1 MLFCKAQKCR
11 VDVLIE
17 LPAVADWSDDIE
29 LIEIDWFR
37 KVLWENRRLLRGI
50 LRSLFAFTYF
60 APPLFGYFVREML
73 LVSLKV

>member
-1 MLFCKAQKCR
+1 MAK
-11 VDVLIE
+11 

-29 LIEIDWFR
+29 LIKIDGLGDI
-37 KVLWENRRLLRGI
+37 LWEKRRILRGI
-50 LRSLFAFTYF
+50 LRIFSAFTYF